1 MSKEGK
7 GSKVERALDLANALS
22 KPSEITALKLRGQKI
37 LVVDDDLAHSTL
49 LCQQLTDWQ
58 VEHTSVDCGQDAIRV
73 LSAAAMKEQPYDIA
87 IVDVQMSEMNG
98 IQLEALIKEHPLF
111 ASTRLIVMNQ
121 SDVATFA
128 KVGFDA
134 RLNKPIEQ
142 SALRATLLKVA
153 GMSNT
158 GLSIAPR
165 HNAQQQVR
173 FNARILVVD
182 DNATNQFLA
191 QCLLKK
197 IGIRADITAN
207 GEEAIKA
214 LETLSY
220 DLVFMDCQM
229 PLLDGYDATKR
240 IRDTHSN
247 VLDRNIPII
256 AMTANVLPGSKEKCL
271 RAGMNDFIPKPV
283 KSDKVLQVLQQWLPI
298 SDNTSEEKM
307 TIREPINEAHLE
319 PETVIFDAA
328 AMRQRLMN
336 NEGLIHKVIDAFTRD
351 IGLQIQLLN
360 TAIID
365 KDFVIAALQAHKIKG
380 AAANVSGISL
390 SAFASI
396 MEDASKAE
404 DLETLFEMQPKIE
417 RDFILLKASMDEIL

>member
-7 GSKVERALDLANALS
+7 GSS
-22 KPSEITALKLRGQKI
+22 KPSVAPS
-37 LVVDDDLAHSTL
+37 DSAH
-49 LCQQLTDWQ
+49 
-58 VEHTSVDCGQDAIRV
+58 
-73 LSAAAMKEQPYDIA
+73 QPI
-87 IVDVQMSEMNG
+87 
-98 IQLEALIKEHPLF
+98 
-111 ASTRLIVMNQ
+111 
-121 SDVATFA
+121 
-128 KVGFDA
+128 
-134 RLNKPIEQ
+134 
-142 SALRATLLKVA
+142 
-153 GMSNT
+153 
-158 GLSIAPR
+158 
-165 HNAQQQVR
+165 R
-173 FNARILVVD
+173 FNARILVVE
-182 DNATNQFLA
+182 DNTTNQFVA
-191 QCLLKK
+191 QRLLKGF
-197 IGIRADITAN
+197 GIQADITAN

-229 PLLDGYDATKR
+229 PVLDGYDATKR

-298 SDNTSEEKM
+298 SDNTGEG
-307 TIREPINEAHLE
+307 A
-319 PETVIFDAA
+319 VIFDEA

-336 NEGLIHKVIDAFTRD
+336 NEDLIRKVIETFSHDME
-351 IGLQIQLLN
+351 LQITLLK

-365 KDFVIAALQAHKIKG
+365 KDFLLVAAQAHKIKG

-390 SAFASI
+390 NALASI
-396 MEDASKAE
+396 IEDASKAE